1 MIAMLKE
8 LDRLRQAATLSS
20 EQVHQLVLE
29 IGALQRKAGPAIV
42 LDDRHV
48 LCPACN
54 QVRGCVHLAAEL
66 ERLRAELAAVR
77 PRPRPEACPHCG
89 AKPWTTFEGACTA
102 CGEPSK

>member
-8 LDRLRQAATLSS
+8 LDRLGQPATLGSA
-20 EQVHQLVLE
+20 QVHQLVLE
-29 IGALQRKAGPAIV
+29 IGALQRRAGPAIV

-66 ERLRAELAAVR
+66 EQLRAKHALGPAA
-77 PRPRPEACPHCG
+77 RPEACPRCG